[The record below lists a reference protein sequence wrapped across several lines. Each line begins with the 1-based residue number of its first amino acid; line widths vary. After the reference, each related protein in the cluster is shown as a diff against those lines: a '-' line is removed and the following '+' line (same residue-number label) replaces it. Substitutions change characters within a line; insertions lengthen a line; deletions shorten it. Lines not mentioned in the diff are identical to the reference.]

1 MERSTRAQLNG
12 IRALRLRSCWRLPG
26 IRTNTKLENRSRDS
40 RTQQGSKMSRSSMP
54 ELDTS
59 LGRSRLLG
67 AVFLQSLRLGQLSET
82 RANAH
87 TKRSPGFISRTV
99 ITGATLL

>member
-12 IRALRLRSCWRLPG
+12 IRAPRLQSCWRLPG
-26 IRTNTKLENRSRDS
+26 ILANTKLENRFRYS
-40 RTQQGSKMSRSSMP
+40 RTQKSSKMFRFSMP

-67 AVFLQSLRLGQLSET
+67 AVFLQSLRLGQASKT
-82 RANAH
+82 RAHAR
-87 TKRSPGFISRTV
+87 TRRSPGFISRTV